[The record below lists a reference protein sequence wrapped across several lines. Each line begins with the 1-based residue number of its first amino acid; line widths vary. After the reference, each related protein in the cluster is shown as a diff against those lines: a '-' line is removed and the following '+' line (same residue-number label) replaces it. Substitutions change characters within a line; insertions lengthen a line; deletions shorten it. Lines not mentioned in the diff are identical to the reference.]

1 MILRAGRPRSQINE
15 NSSPLPS
22 GAATSV
28 SMRKINWGVMGTAKI
43 GVNKVIPA
51 LQAAKHGTVAAI
63 ASRDI
68 TQAQTAAQRLGI
80 PRAHGSYEALLA
92 DPGVDAVYI
101 PLPNHLH
108 VPWSIRALEAGKH
121 VICEKP
127 IGLSSTE
134 AQELIAVA
142 KRFPRLKIM
151 EAFMYRHHPQWQ
163 TAQRLIAEGGIGQLR
178 TVHSFF
184 SYWNVDPKNIR
195 NIGAIG
201 GGGMMDIGCY
211 CVSLSRF
218 LFGAEPQRVLGLV
231 DHDPAFGTDRLASGI
246 LEFAT
251 GTATFTCSTQ
261 LSPYQ
266 RVTIFGTDGTIEIE
280 IPFNAPPDRPTRLW
294 HQRGSTMTEIPFA
307 VCDQYTIQG
316 DLFARAILDD
326 TPVPTPLDDALAN
339 MRVIE
344 AVLASTRTGT
354 RSQA

>member
-1 MILRAGRPRSQINE
+1 
-15 NSSPLPS
+15 
-22 GAATSV
+22 
-28 SMRKINWGVMGTAKI
+28 MRKINWGVLSTAKI

-51 LQAAKHGTVAAI
+51 LQASQFGTVAAI
-63 ASRDI
+63 ASRDLP
-68 TQAQTAAQRLGI
+68 QAQAAAQRLAI

-121 VICEKP
+121 VLCEKP
-127 IGLSSTE
+127 IGLNSGE
-134 AQELIAVA
+134 AQQLIEAA
-142 KRFPRLKIM
+142 RRFPQLKIM

-163 TAQRLIAEGGIGQLR
+163 LTRRLIAEGKIGQLR
-178 TVHSFF
+178 TVHSHF

-195 NIGAIG
+195 NQGDIG

-218 LFGAEPQRVLGLV
+218 VFGAEPRRVLGLAEN
-231 DHDPAFGTDRLASGI
+231 DPAFGVDRLASGVM
-246 LEFAT
+246 EFPN

-261 LSPYQ
+261 LSGFQ
-266 RVTIFGTDGTIEIE
+266 RVMIFGTEGRIEIE

-294 HQRGSTMTEIPFA
+294 HQRGPNTTEIPFK
-307 VCDQYTIQG
+307 VCDQYSIQG

-344 AVLASTRTGT
+344 AVLASAGMI
-354 RSQA
+354 